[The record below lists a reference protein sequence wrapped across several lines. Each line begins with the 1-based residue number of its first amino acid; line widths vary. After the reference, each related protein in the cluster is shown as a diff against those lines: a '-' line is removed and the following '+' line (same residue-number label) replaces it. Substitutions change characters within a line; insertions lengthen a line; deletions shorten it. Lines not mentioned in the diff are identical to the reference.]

1 MTVHAPGGAP
11 PGGGDHRPAA
21 PVTAGTGLPA
31 VPGAER
37 ASRCV
42 VRWLPRVRAVAG
54 AGPMS
59 AFAGEP
65 QPVEVHHRGVWWS
78 GELLGWRF
86 EADGRCVAR
95 VRCVVDGLR
104 HSAWL
109 DLADLRLPERTTRV
123 SATAIPGLFPH
134 RPAVPRHAAVEPRRG
149 RHRPPDDDTQPH
161 LLIEAFGARPS
172 PAGLALP
179 APGRRRTPGIPR
191 TGSARSDDRGA
202 ARSEPVIH
210 PSGC

>member
-65 QPVEVHHRGVWWS
+65 QPVEVHHRGAWWS
-78 GELLGWRF
+78 GDLLGWRF

-104 HSAWL
+104 HSAWVEL
-109 DLADLRLPERTTRV
+109 SDLRLPERIRRV
-123 SATAIPGLFPH
+123 RTPELPALAFDPGLL
-134 RPAVPRHAAVEPRRG
+134 PRHAPAVER
-149 RHRPPDDDTQPH
+149 
-161 LLIEAFGARPS
+161 AR
-172 PAGLALP
+172 
-179 APGRRRTPGIPR
+179 
-191 TGSARSDDRGA
+191 
-202 ARSEPVIH
+202 
-210 PSGC
+210 